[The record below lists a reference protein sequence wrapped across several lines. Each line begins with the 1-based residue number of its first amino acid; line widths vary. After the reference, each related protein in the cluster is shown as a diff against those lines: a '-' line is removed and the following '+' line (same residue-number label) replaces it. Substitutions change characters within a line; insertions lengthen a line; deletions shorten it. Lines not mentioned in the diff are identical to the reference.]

1 MPRKFNPKVADIAR
15 EKIGQFVRSRRTEL
29 GWSQQKVSDI
39 ADLRQATV
47 NDVEQG
53 RNYNINTLIA
63 ILGTMRC
70 ELQIVA
76 HDIESPPGF
85 DAPGKN

>member
-39 ADLRQATV
+39 ADVRQATV
-47 NDVEQG
+47 NDVEMG
-53 RNYNINTLIA
+53 RNYTINTLLA
-63 ILGTMRC
+63 ILGSMRC
-70 ELQIVA
+70 ELQIIG
-76 HDIESPPGF
+76 HDIDSVPGF
-85 DAPGKN
+85 QIPSKI

>member
-53 RNYNINTLIA
+53 RSYNVNTLIA
-63 ILGTMRC
+63 ILGAMRC
-70 ELQIVA
+70 ELQLVP
-76 HDIESPPGF
+76 HDINSIPGIKT
-85 DAPGKN
+85 PSKN